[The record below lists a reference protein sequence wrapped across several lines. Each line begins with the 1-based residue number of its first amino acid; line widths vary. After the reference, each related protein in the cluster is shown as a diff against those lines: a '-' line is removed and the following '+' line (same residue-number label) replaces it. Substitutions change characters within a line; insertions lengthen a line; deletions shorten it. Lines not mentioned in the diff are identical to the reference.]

1 MERETQMKKAL
12 FGPAGSEENYIQ
24 QYKSS
29 VYMPEYLHNMGL
41 DAFEYQCGRG
51 VNISEETALAL
62 GQAAKEF
69 GITMSVHSPY
79 YINLSSREDDRVKKN
94 INYVMQSCA
103 VAKCMGA
110 ERIVVHCGGLS
121 GRTRQE
127 ALDNTL
133 LNLSD
138 ILGEMDAN
146 GHSDIRLC
154 IETMGK
160 QSVMGDLDEVITIC
174 KNDDRLIPCID
185 FGHLNARSIGGV
197 SDEHSFAAVIDKLVD
212 GLGYERA
219 SRMHVHFSRI
229 EYSAKG
235 EVRHLTFDDDRF
247 GPDPGLIAIMSEK
260 GMYPTVICES
270 AGTQARDALTLKQ
283 IYYKGAQAK

>member
-1 MERETQMKKAL
+1 MKKAL
-12 FGPAGSEENYIQ
+12 FGPAGSEENFAQ

-29 VYMPEYLHNMGL
+29 LYMPEYLRNMGL

-51 VNISEETALAL
+51 VNISDETAAAL
-62 GQAAKEF
+62 GCAAKEH
-69 GITMSVHSPY
+69 GITMSLHSPY

-94 INYVMQSCA
+94 IAYVLQSCNA
-103 VAKCMGA
+103 AQHMGA
-110 ERIVVHCGGLS
+110 DRIVVHCGGLS

-127 ALDNTL
+127 AFDNTL
-133 LNLSD
+133 LNLTD
-138 ILGEMDAN
+138 ILCEMDDN
-146 GHSDIRLC
+146 GYSNIHLC

-160 QSVMGDLDEVITIC
+160 QSVMGNLDEVIDIC
-174 KNDDRLIPCID
+174 KFDDRLIPCID
-185 FGHLNARSIGGV
+185 FGHLNARSLGGV
-197 SDEHSFAAVIDKLVD
+197 SDAQAFGDVIDKLIQ

-235 EVRHLTFDDDRF
+235 EVRHLTFDDNTF
-247 GPDPGLIAIMSEK
+247 GPDPELISIMYEK

-270 AGTQARDALTLKQ
+270 AGTQAKDALRLKQ
-283 IYYKGAQAK
+283 IYYNMERSK

>member
-1 MERETQMKKAL
+1 MKRAL
-12 FGPAGSEENYIQ
+12 FGPAGSEENFTK

-29 VYMPEYLHNMGL
+29 VYMPEYLHGMGL

-51 VNISEETALAL
+51 VNISDESAAAL
-62 GQAAKEF
+62 GRAAKEF

-79 YINLSSREDDRVKKN
+79 YINLSSREDDRVRKN
-94 INYVMQSCA
+94 IGYVLQSCNAA
-103 VAKCMGA
+103 VHMGA

-133 LNLSD
+133 LNLTD
-138 ILGEMDAN
+138 ILREMDAN
-146 GHSDIRLC
+146 GYSDMRLC

-160 QSVMGDLDEVITIC
+160 QSVMGDLDEIITIC
-174 KNDDRLIPCID
+174 NHDERLIPCID

-197 SDEHSFAAVIDKLVD
+197 SDETSFGGVIDKLVN

-235 EVRHLTFDDDRF
+235 EVRHLTFDDERF
-247 GPDPGLIAIMSEK
+247 GPDPRLISIMYDK
-260 GMYPTVICES
+260 AMYPTVICES
-270 AGTQARDALTLKQ
+270 AGTQAQDALRLKQ
-283 IYYKGAQAK
+283 IYYKKEQEK